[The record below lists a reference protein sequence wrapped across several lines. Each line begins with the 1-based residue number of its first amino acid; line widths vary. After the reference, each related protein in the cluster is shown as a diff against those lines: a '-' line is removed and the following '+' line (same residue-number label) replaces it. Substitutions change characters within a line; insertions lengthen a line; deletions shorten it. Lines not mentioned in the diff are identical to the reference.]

1 MKSNFVSFTDYQR
14 VPGTRKKYVLNS
26 DLYWDIGKK
35 GSSWSLEIK
44 KGTTFDISVPRLL
57 EFIQSPHDKE
67 VLLGAAIHDELLKRD
82 FDVPFAS
89 SEFRRSCIAR
99 GSNSAKAW
107 MLFYTTLGYTAIN
120 RYIKRK
126 F

>member
-1 MKSNFVSFTDYQR
+1 MTSFTKFTAYER
-14 VPGTRKKYVLNS
+14 VSNTRKLYVLTE
-26 DLYWDIGKK
+26 DLKWDIGKK
-35 GSSWSLEIK
+35 GSDYPLVIP
-44 KGTTFDISVPRLL
+44 KGTTFDISVPRIL
-57 EFIQSPHDKE
+57 EFIQSSHDKK
-67 VLLGAAIHDELLKRD
+67 VLLGAAVHDELLKRK
-82 FDVPFAS
+82 FDIPFAS

-99 GSNSAKAW
+99 GTNSAKAW

>member
-1 MKSNFVSFTDYQR
+1 MSFTKFTAYR
-14 VPGTRKKYVLNS
+14 RIGKSKKYILEE

-35 GSSWSLEIK
+35 NSGYPLKIE
-44 KGTTFDISVPRLL
+44 KGTVFDISVPRLL
-57 EFIQSPHDKE
+57 EFIQSPHDKK

-107 MLFYTTLGYTAIN
+107 MLFYTTLGYTSIN